1 MARSI
6 VSPGML
12 WARAARTAVR
22 SRGLAFA
29 SPPPRRAAT
38 VISLM
43 SLVKIFPRLASL
55 AAFLCLMVLHLEWPD
70 IGRLRRDEGTRAT
83 DAADEWRSTTW
94 AGESQ
99 PDARARSSR
108 AAGPDRGSHRKVTCQ
123 TAVMAL

>member
-22 SRGLAFA
+22 RRGLALT

-38 VISLM
+38 VISLI
-43 SLVKIFPRLASL
+43 SFVKTLPRLASL

-70 IGRLRRDEGTRAT
+70 IGRFCALSHAFRGNNSARLVEPRRPG
-83 DAADEWRSTTW
+83 
-94 AGESQ
+94 
-99 PDARARSSR
+99 DARDGSAR
-108 AAGPDRGSHRKVTCQ
+108 
-123 TAVMAL
+123 

>member
-12 WARAARTAVR
+12 WERAARTAVR
-22 SRGLAFA
+22 SRGLAFT

-83 DAADEWRSTTW
+83 DAATS
-94 AGESQ
+94 GEVPHGLASHNRM
-99 PDARARSSR
+99 PVLDRRARR
-108 AAGPDRGSHRKVTCQ
+108 GPTEGP
-123 TAVMAL
+123 TAR

>member
-22 SRGLAFA
+22 KRGLALT

-70 IGRLRRDEGTRAT
+70 IERLR
-83 DAADEWRSTTW
+83 SP
-94 AGESQ
+94 AG
-99 PDARARSSR
+99 ARAPQTGRV
-108 AAGPDRGSHRKVTCQ
+108 RGVITWPPGGQPRRGEP
-123 TAVMAL
+123 